1 MLLSGRAWQDA
12 LAMAAIG
19 LGILPHMRPAA
30 AGMMLVFA
38 VWAFWMLAYAGI
50 SLGVHG
56 WRVI

>member
-1 MLLSGRAWQDA
+1 
-12 LAMAAIG
+12 MAAIG